1 VVPRPESSPD
11 HASLGT
17 IKTWYSESAAHAALA
32 KPLPPGVH
40 PAGVQYRM
48 VTNSGGKSLSLSAQT
63 RRGSGGGKRERSG
76 KVGARLLQC
85 GSQ

>member
-1 VVPRPESSPD
+1 MPRPESSPD

-17 IKTWYSESAAHAALA
+17 KTVYSESAAHAALA

-40 PAGVQYRM
+40 PAGVQYKII
-48 VTNSGGKSLSLSAQT
+48 TNSGGKSLSLSART
-63 RRGSGGGKRERSG
+63 RRGSGGEKRVRCGG